1 MSLKRALSSKMASFN
16 SSGSRYTSL
25 KEDESEEKMM
35 RDHFRTLFMTLSS
48 DIKIRS
54 QQQVTD
60 PTQLQAL
67 KQLLTI
73 RRCAICEVEEV
84 DRVALRCQVREYIRC
99 KQLLEYRI
107 IWTAWHYWND
117 RSCMQHTYTNRLA
130 RSECWD
136 TYTLIQTLCCRINLI
151 SQFEFQLNNYL
162 RLEVGCLL
170 EMGAEEMALILNSPN
185 IPICLSLKITKYHF
199 FWYKNC

>member
-1 MSLKRALSSKMASFN
+1 MSLKRALSSKMASFKL
-16 SSGSRYTSL
+16 SGSRYTGL
-25 KEDESEEKMM
+25 KEEESEEKMM
-35 RDHFRTLFMTLSS
+35 RDHFRTLFMTVLSS

-60 PTQLQAL
+60 PTQMQAL

-107 IWTAWHYWND
+107 I
-117 RSCMQHTYTNRLA
+117 
-130 RSECWD
+130 
-136 TYTLIQTLCCRINLI
+136 
-151 SQFEFQLNNYL
+151 
-162 RLEVGCLL
+162 
-170 EMGAEEMALILNSPN
+170 
-185 IPICLSLKITKYHF
+185 
-199 FWYKNC
+199 